1 MNVEPNST
9 IMFYG
14 DLGLIPNSE
23 DTRYFASESDKSTWF
38 NSLTPK
44 VILQNQ
50 TYSRRGRGVVRVKV
64 NSGTMQELYNAQYM
78 RFRNINF
85 ENKWFYAFVTNIE
98 YVNNEVADVYYQDDV
113 MMTWMGDFILGNCLV
128 ERECTATDN
137 LYEHLIEENLPT
149 GDYVVRK
156 TEFVEINSDP
166 VLVLSVARNSEDVGA
181 AGLYRGNIVSGATY
195 EKFDISESGKSAL
208 EGRIDELLGKPNG
221 ADAIISANIVFR
233 KMMPVATETAL
244 QPLSPVNWAG
254 GWHSWEHTIG
264 NTIGNADGYR
274 PKNKKLYNYP
284 YCVMDVTNQEGSEKE
299 FRYEFFS
306 DHVPHF
312 YWFGVAA
319 DVPEACIIP
328 TQYKGS
334 GINYI
339 EDEMMVMKQF
349 PQASL
354 AIDQY
359 KAYVAQMNSGGG
371 YTRVSG
377 KIAAKTLDMG
387 TSIVSNFLGANA
399 SMSTAKNSTQAFNSM
414 IGGVG
419 NAANDASSYMGSML
433 ELATNLLAD
442 KQYYSSIP
450 DSVLGTP
457 NSDLMMGINDKF
469 FKVFHKSITKDY
481 AETIDNYFTMFG
493 YRVNK
498 VKTPSMNNRTRF
510 TYVKTLGCNVHGN
523 MPSADARKIEEMFD
537 KGMRFW
543 KTGTTIGNYTQ
554 DNNVLS

>member
-14 DLGLIPNSE
+14 DLGLMPNSE
-23 DTRYFASESDKSTWF
+23 DTRYFASESDKNTWF

-44 VILQNQ
+44 AILQNQ

-64 NSGTMQELYNAQYM
+64 SGGTMQELYNAQYM

-113 MMTWMGDFILGNCLV
+113 MMTWMGNFILGNCLV

-149 GDYVVRK
+149 GDYVVRR

-166 VLVLSVARNSEDVGA
+166 QLVLSVARNSETVGA
-181 AGLYRGNIVSGATY
+181 TGLYKGNIVSGATY
-195 EKFDISESGKSAL
+195 EKFDISTSGRDAL
-208 EGRIDELLGKPNG
+208 ETKIDELLAQTNGK
-221 ADAIISANIVFR
+221 DAIISANIVFG
-233 KMMPVATETAL
+233 KMCPVSTTDT
-244 QPLSPVNWAG
+244 LSPLNAVNWAG
-254 GWHSWEHTIG
+254 TWHSYEHMIG

-299 FRYEFFS
+299 YRYEFFS

-312 YWFGVAA
+312 YWFGIAA

-334 GINYI
+334 GINYV

-359 KAYVAQMNSGGG
+359 KAYVAQMTSGGG

-377 KIAAKTLDMG
+377 KIAAETLNMG
-387 TSIVSNFLGANA
+387 TNIVSNFLGGMAG
-399 SMSTAKNSTQAFNSM
+399 MSTATNSTQAFNRT
-414 IGGVG
+414 IGAVG
-419 NAANDASSYMGSML
+419 DTANNAGSYMGNML
-433 ELATNLLAD
+433 QLATNLLAD
-442 KQYYSSIP
+442 KQFYSSIP

-457 NSDLMMGINDKF
+457 NSDLMMGINNKF

-537 KGMRFW
+537 RGVRFW